1 MNSSSSAVTQNNRTY
16 ECPVCE
22 KEYSNKVVFGNHINR
37 AHNGSIVQHDD
48 NWPPPSL
55 LGTVIPVDKPL
66 GLSTSAP
73 ANLNPAF
80 VSCAVIDERSGDKS
94 PPQANDADYDCSSLD
109 IAIFADGKQYLH
121 ATNDFHEEDNAEQ
134 GRPWSGNSERGEVA
148 CGVYNYYASFRD
160 ASEKLYPSVPP
171 SFRSLKDL
179 DPAVKAVLEYCTAAH
194 LTLSESR
201 CLFNLLAFL
210 ESSYPN
216 AQRKL
221 SIQFDN
227 ADRFSTYLDKAKKHI
242 VALEGWRTSVIHSDH
257 GINKTGVFRPVF
269 DLLI

>member
-1 MNSSSSAVTQNNRTY
+1 MTITRHHRRYLALLSQL
-16 ECPVCE
+16 
-22 KEYSNKVVFGNHINR
+22 INR
-37 AHNGSIVQHDD
+37 SAYRH
-48 NWPPPSL
+48 L
-55 LGTVIPVDKPL
+55 LPQILTPH
-66 GLSTSAP
+66 
-73 ANLNPAF
+73 F
-80 VSCAVIDERSGDKS
+80 VSCAVSDERSGDTS

-179 DPAVKAVLEYCTAAH
+179 DPAVKAVLEYYTAAH

-210 ESSYPN
+210 ESSYPK

-227 ADRFSTYLDKAKKHI
+227 ADRFSTYLYKARKRI

-269 DLLI
+269 DLMIQEIKESGGIDSVLPFEKDCTTGVRRFSAPWY